1 MTQSFPTSPE
11 IIYQTLTGDAQFV
24 SLLGTYTFR
33 QGDTVIPAISVVTPG
48 SDLPSLKE
56 TVGLECVIHDTGTM
70 RRKEYIA
77 GQADI
82 ETTWSVYLI
91 CWESSDGSDLT
102 AAAQR
107 AIQIFAGSSVTETVA
122 VSDGLGAMAQMM
134 VTIRS
139 DMPILAA

>member
-11 IIYQTLTGDAQFV
+11 IIYQTLTGDTQFM

-56 TVGLECVIHDTGTM
+56 TTGLECVIHDAGTM

-107 AIQIFAGSSVTETVA
+107 AMQIFAGSSVIETVA